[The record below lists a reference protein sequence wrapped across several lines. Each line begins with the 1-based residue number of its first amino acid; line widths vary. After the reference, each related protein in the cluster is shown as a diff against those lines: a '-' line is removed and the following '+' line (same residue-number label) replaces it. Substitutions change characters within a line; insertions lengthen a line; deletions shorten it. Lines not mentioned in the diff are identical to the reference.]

1 MINGFDAE
9 YAFLS
14 NFYDC
19 PVMYNGLKFLN
30 TEAAFQAAKCLNEA
44 EAREFCFLPPN
55 QAKRRGRRITLR
67 PDWEA
72 VKYDIMLEIV
82 RCKFTQNV
90 ELQAK
95 LLATGDE
102 ELVEGNWWHDNI
114 WGNCSC
120 DHCINKEGKNWLG
133 NILMQVRD
141 ELRKKEI

>member
-9 YAFLS
+9 YTFLS
-14 NFYDC
+14 NFYGC
-19 PVMYNGLKFLN
+19 SVVYRGLKFLN

-55 QAKRRGRRITLR
+55 QAKRLGRRVTLR

-102 ELVEGNWWHDNI
+102 ELVEGNWWHDNT

-120 DHCINKEGKNWLG
+120 DRCIDKEGKNWLG

-141 ELRKKEI
+141 EIRKKEI